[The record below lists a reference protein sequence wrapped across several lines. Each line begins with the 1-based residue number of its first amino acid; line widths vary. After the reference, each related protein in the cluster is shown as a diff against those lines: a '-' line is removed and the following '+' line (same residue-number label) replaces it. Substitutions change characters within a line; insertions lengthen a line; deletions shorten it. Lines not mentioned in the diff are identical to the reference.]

1 MIKIFEGVM
10 RQFAVLVMLMISTSA
25 WSLDQSATDPLKKLD
40 CLITTDFYIVH
51 LTSYQEPNPDA
62 KKRHKFQA
70 FCQTLPDIGKSYL
83 AVDFIDRDLRQMA
96 IKMHVVE
103 KKDNPDG
110 DEMLD
115 GKILAETVVS
125 NYKNGVA
132 QIQVSFPEKGHY
144 ELVVTVGD
152 DMFADKI
159 KIPLRVAIGE
169 PFSWGFLMPVII
181 FVLITGVAYLIY
193 RFFLER
199 YRKELNKGGS

>member
-1 MIKIFEGVM
+1 MSHTFRPFILGIISI
-10 RQFAVLVMLMISTSA
+10 LMVPNVWA
-25 WSLDQSATDPLKKLD
+25 LDQEQTDPLKKLE

-51 LTSYQEPNPDA
+51 LTSYQEPKSDA
-62 KKRHKFQA
+62 EKRHKFEA

-96 IKMHVVE
+96 IKMHVVA
-103 KKDNPDG
+103 KLDNPEG
-110 DEMLD
+110 DEMVD
-115 GKILAETVVS
+115 GKVIAETVVS

-132 QIQVSFPEKGHY
+132 QIQVDFPEKGHY

-159 KIPLRVAIGE
+159 KIPLRVGIGE
-169 PFSWGFLMPVII
+169 ALSWAFLVPVAYFII
-181 FVLITGVAYLIY
+181 VAGVAYFIY

-199 YRKELNKGGS
+199 YRRELERGRS